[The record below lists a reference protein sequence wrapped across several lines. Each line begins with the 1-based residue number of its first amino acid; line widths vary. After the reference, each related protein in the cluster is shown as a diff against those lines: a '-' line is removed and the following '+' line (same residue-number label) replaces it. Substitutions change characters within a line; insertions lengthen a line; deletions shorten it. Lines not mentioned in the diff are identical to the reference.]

1 MSAATHEIALRLL
14 PLPDISPP
22 LEVVPDG
29 GPVPLAGW
37 AAGAP
42 VQGTLRLVLDEGPD
56 DEDDFGPVPTPRA
69 DLPDPHRW
77 SRRLVQVVVEV
88 MSGNRAATQLLR
100 WTTPEVYERVRA
112 LAAPA
117 ARTAVT
123 TRAGRRR
130 PVVRSVRVCE
140 PADGVAEVSAVVM
153 AGQRAQALAVRLEG
167 HDGRW
172 RATALECG

>member
-1 MSAATHEIALRLL
+1 MSAAPQEVALRRL
-14 PLPDISPP
+14 PLPDTSPALEIVSDDGRP
-22 LEVVPDG
+22 LQPASPADG
-29 GPVPLAGW
+29 LA
-37 AAGAP
+37 
-42 VQGTLRLVLDEGPD
+42 VQGMLRLVLSGEPDE
-56 DEDDFGPVPTPRA
+56 EDDFGPVPTSRA

-88 MSGNRAATQLLR
+88 MSGNRAAPQLLR

-112 LAAPA
+112 LTGPA
-117 ARTAVT
+117 
-123 TRAGRRR
+123 TRAAHTR
-130 PVVRSVRVCE
+130 PMVRTVRVCE
-140 PADGVAEVSAVVM
+140 PADGVAEVSAVVT